1 MPISPI
7 AAGRRMRWRHEALVP
22 ASPDA
27 VYAWMSDFREDDHA
41 REAFLRGSG
50 AKPGGAASHRTVVS
64 REGNRVRLH
73 DAWGRRSFDLD
84 VELAPEAREVRL
96 TGEYGYSAT
105 WRAEPAAGDTRVV
118 VEGRLEPTGIM
129 RLLAPLFSRGMAK
142 QMQDDFNGHV
152 EDMRSGLTKT

>member
-41 REAFLRGSG
+41 GE
-50 AKPGGAASHRTVVS
+50 ASHRTVVS

-152 EDMRSGLTKT
+152 EDMRSGL